1 MKKLLFVINTLGY
14 GGAERALLSLLNA
27 LNPKEYQ
34 ISLFVLTGQ
43 GELVHALPA
52 YVEIVNADYADC
64 SVLTKEGRRHLLR
77 SVLRAGIGKG
87 LFVKRAGYLLRN
99 LWAMEKKGRIQGD
112 KLCWRILAEGAP
124 ALKEEYDLAVAYLE
138 GGATYYVAD
147 RVKAKKKAA
156 FVHIAY
162 AQAGYD
168 RGLDLDCYRRIDH
181 IFAVSDEVREHFLEV
196 YPEYCQKV
204 SVFHNMVDRNRIC
217 RLAEEGTGFTDD
229 YSGIRILT
237 VGRLTLQKRYDV
249 AIEAMAGLKNASPI
263 PIRRYVLGEGALR
276 KQLERQIR
284 HLGIENEFH
293 LLGVKENPYPY
304 VRECDLYVHATGF
317 EGKSIAIQ
325 EAQVLGK
332 PILAADCSGNREQ
345 IQQNVDGRLC
355 PLDPESVC
363 QEILWMIAHPEQCR
377 AYGARAQQKTL
388 YSTRGFDEF
397 LGLMDS

>member
-249 AIEAMAGLKNASPI
+249 AIEAMAGLKKASPI
-263 PIRRYVLGEGALR
+263 PIRWYVLGEGALR

-304 VRECDLYVHATGF
+304 VRECVLYVHATGF

>member
-124 ALKEEYDLAVAYLE
+124 ALKEEYDLAVVYLE

-204 SVFHNMVDRNRIC
+204 SVFHNMVDRNRIF

-263 PIRRYVLGEGALR
+263 PIRWYVLGEGALR

-397 LGLMDS
+397 LGLMNS